1 MLSSQLSLKVF
12 LSVFLSICIGLM
24 SACTT
29 EKPKKKLVI
38 KPLINKEVVIKD
50 DKQVKD
56 DAENTSSVW
65 LLIDTKR
72 KRLDVKRGKKILASF
87 DKIAIG
93 RRGAGFKTKRGDKI
107 TPLGTYKIGWIN
119 NKSSFRTFYG
129 FTYPSIENAK
139 EALKKGLISRDAYYS
154 ILDAHHSNKI
164 PPQNTAL
171 GGRIGLHGLGRGSEQ
186 VHRLWDWTKGCVA
199 VTNQQIDALSQ
210 WIVKGMTVKV
220 K

>member
-1 MLSSQLSLKVF
+1 
-12 LSVFLSICIGLM
+12 M
-24 SACTT
+24 SACTV

-38 KPLINKEVVIKD
+38 KPLINKEVVIKE
-50 DKQVKD
+50 DKPIKEAV
-56 DAENTSSVW
+56 ENTSSVW

-72 KRLDVKRGKKILASF
+72 KRLDIKRGKKILASF

-93 RRGAGFKTKRGDKI
+93 RRGAGFKNKQGDKI
-107 TPLGTYKIGWIN
+107 TPLGTYKIGWVN
-119 NKSSFRTFYG
+119 HKSSFRTFYG

-139 EALKKGLISRDAYYS
+139 EALKKGLISRTVYYS
-154 ILDAHHSNKI
+154 ILDAHHNNKI
-164 PPQNTAL
+164 PPQNTPL
-171 GGRIGLHGLGRGSEQ
+171 GGRIGLHGLGSGNEE
-186 VHRLWDWTKGCVA
+186 VHKLWDWTKGCIA